1 MTNSNRYIY
10 KELDINGSYNI
21 TQNERLRSYD
31 IQNSDLSFIT
41 PFFNNSSFLV
51 SFKSDYCSIS
61 ILNKT
66 TVLIDNLLKRYHL
79 EDKKLEFYV
88 LVCSIQKEYIKYF
101 ETPFDTKDEMSA
113 DFQNLHNEVSELLD
127 VLYTYLLDANS
138 IEKISFKSN
147 TSVGF
152 KNLFIIRDVSNAL
165 IKLYGLTLDNFKQK
179 KQEILD
185 DYTTYNLSKLDEKF
199 KFETILELHDFII
212 KGKPSNAKISNNDLR
227 FVGSILHLSQI
238 SINSKSHEIILTD
251 LKNLVSLSDINNLR
265 NYLKRPDRY
274 MY

>member
-1 MTNSNRYIY
+1 MIDSKTYIY
-10 KELDINGSYNI
+10 KELNINGSYEI
-21 TQNERLRSYD
+21 SQNDRLRSYD
-31 IQNSDLSFIT
+31 IQNSDLNFIT

-51 SFKSDYCSIS
+51 SFKSNYSSIS

-66 TVLIDNLLKRYHL
+66 TELIDNLLKCYHL
-79 EDKKLEFYV
+79 EDKKLGFYV
-88 LVCSIQKEYIKYF
+88 LVCSIQNEYIKYF
-101 ETPFDTKDEMSA
+101 EIPFDTKDEMSA

-127 VLYTYLLDANS
+127 ILYTYLRDANS
-138 IEKISFKSN
+138 IQKISFKSN
-147 TSVGF
+147 TSVAF

-199 KFETILELHDFII
+199 KFETILGLHDFII
-212 KGKPSNAKISNNDLR
+212 REKPSNTKISNKNLR

-238 SINSKSHEIILTD
+238 SINAKSHEIILTD
-251 LKNLVSLSDINNLR
+251 LKNLVSPSDINNLR

-274 MY
+274 KY